1 MKPIPTDLYDKIERV
16 TETVRKGFLN
26 RGIVIPV
33 KNRDGSINLGHFKV
47 VNQHNGFYAIFNS
60 RGDTVVDQINLPQTA
75 ALLANDLALGR
86 WIDKQILES
95 DRKYGYALF
104 EELLYKQRLTKKNQ
118 ALPDFEF
125 ALNHSIIFK
134 RKRESYERTIIK
146 RFEKLRKLT

>member
-1 MKPIPTDLYDKIERV
+1 MKPIPNDLYDKIERV
-16 TETVRKGFLN
+16 SETVRKGFLN
-26 RGIVIPV
+26 KGIVIPV
-33 KNRDGSINLGHFKV
+33 KNRDGSISLGRFKV
-47 VNQHNGFYAIFNS
+47 VNQHNGFYAIFNE
-60 RGDTVVDQINLPQTA
+60 RNEAVVDQINLPQTA

-86 WIDKQILES
+86 WLDKQILEN

-125 ALNHSIIFK
+125 ALNHSTIFK

-146 RFEKLRKLT
+146 SFEKLRKLT